1 MVSDGAHH
9 LADGLELLACHRTI
23 LLPGCAG
30 ILPGSAGSGN
40 QLTQGFVVA
49 AALGRAAIS
58 SDDRTQGAAGRME
71 GAGVTQRLQHSIG
84 ATGYDLAPL
93 LQPLDIRHM
102 WLRSRFVMPGMQ
114 RMWCV
119 DGAPDHRLR
128 EYYRR
133 RILGGASLVISE
145 SCAIDHPSAT
155 KDPTFA
161 QISPATK
168 EAWRAV
174 INTVHQ
180 AGGSMFLQ
188 LWHQGAVNYG
198 GDAERNP
205 DFVALSPS
213 GFSDP
218 REAFGRAASVAE
230 LHSIREAFVHGALH
244 AQEIG
249 ADGVELHSCHGFLL
263 DQFLWPRTNLRTDQ
277 YGGPT
282 IADRAAFPA
291 EVAATVRRAVGEDF
305 VISMRISQWKESD
318 YDARIVETPEE
329 LGQLIPILRS
339 AGVDIFHVSTRRF
352 WTPEWDGSD
361 LGLAGWVKSFTDAA
375 VIAVGSI
382 GLDIDVMATLTGHE
396 ARPTGASRID
406 ELVRRFQ
413 RGDFDLVSV
422 GRSQI
427 GDPEWVA
434 KMRDGRI
441 PDIRAFRKDDTSLDH
456 DVVSAAG

>member
-1 MVSDGAHH
+1 
-9 LADGLELLACHRTI
+9 
-23 LLPGCAG
+23 
-30 ILPGSAGSGN
+30 
-40 QLTQGFVVA
+40 
-49 AALGRAAIS
+49 
-58 SDDRTQGAAGRME
+58 
-71 GAGVTQRLQHSIG
+71 VTQQQQHPIG
-84 ATGYDLAPL
+84 ASGYDLAPL
-93 LQPLDIRHM
+93 LQPLDIRQM
-102 WLRSRFVMPGMQ
+102 RLKSRFVMPGMQ
-114 RMWCV
+114 RYWCV

-161 QISPATK
+161 QISPATAP
-168 EAWRAV
+168 AWRTV
-174 INTVHQ
+174 IETVHE
-180 AGGSMFLQ
+180 AGGRMFLQ

-213 GFSDP
+213 GFSNP
-218 REAFGRAASVAE
+218 GEAFGRAATVAD
-230 LHSIREAFVHGALH
+230 LQGIRDAFVQGALH

-249 ADGVELHSCHGFLL
+249 ADGIELHSCHGFLL
-263 DQFLWPRTNLRTDQ
+263 DQFLWPRTNLRIDR

-282 IADRAAFPA
+282 IADRATFPA
-291 EVAATVRRAVGEDF
+291 EVAAAVREAVGGDF

-318 YDARIVETPEE
+318 YDARIVATPEE

-352 WTPEWDGSD
+352 WSPEWEGSD

-396 ARPTGASRID
+396 AQPTGASRID
-406 ELVRRFQ
+406 ELVRRFR

-427 GDPEWVA
+427 GDPDWIA

-456 DVVSAAG
+456 DVAAAAG